1 MSFFCLLWMPLVY
14 LFRTSLSGEYRNSTG
29 GVWALILGTAVA
41 LAQFFIGP
49 LVSPGGFGFSRWLSV
64 LVDVIGLP
72 ALLPFLLFGLFTLI
86 RVFSGPGDMAN
97 FVLLWL
103 IPEGILRA
111 LTWSAQNE
119 PIRLVLT
126 PLLWTA
132 VALGIP
138 FFFRIILDNYR
149 LLAIIP
155 AALGILAVPLGAIT
169 CYWAFF
175 SQDALWGWVFLT
187 LTLSPVGVFMG
198 ISLGRNRG

>member
-1 MSFFCLLWMPLVY
+1 MVLFCLLWAPLVY
-14 LFRTSLSGEYRNSTG
+14 LLRTSLSGEYRNSTG
-29 GVWALILGTAVA
+29 GVWALVLGTAVA
-41 LAQFFIGP
+41 LAQFFTGP
-49 LVSPGGFGFSRWLSV
+49 LILPGGFGFSRWLSV

-72 ALLPFLLFGLFTLI
+72 ALLPFLFFGLFTLL

-103 IPEGILRA
+103 VPEGILRA

-132 VALGIP
+132 VALGVP
-138 FFFRIILDNYR
+138 FFFRIIRDNFR
-149 LLAIIP
+149 PLAVIP

-169 CYWAFF
+169 GYWAFF
-175 SQDALWGWVFLT
+175 SQDALWGWVFLA
-187 LTLSPVGVFMG
+187 LTLSPVGVSLG
-198 ISLGRNRG
+198 ISLVGNR